1 MSKFR
6 YTAID
11 AGGKLIKGILEA
23 ENQAALVERLQDQG
37 HIPLSAAPADRSG
50 ALRDFLNIE
59 LFRGH
64 GLSKRD
70 IIDFTRELAVM
81 LGAGQDLDHTLRFV
95 VDITAASRAR
105 EVFADIRDRV
115 RGGATL
121 ASALG
126 AHGSS
131 FSRLYIGMVRAGE
144 TGGTLAET
152 LDRLAGLL
160 ERERRL
166 AVTVQSALIYPA
178 LLLVAAIS
186 VILLLLVYVLP
197 EFAPIFEQAGA
208 QLPTA
213 TRALMGL
220 GSFVREDGLWL
231 TVAILVATLVARRA
245 LQNPGP
251 KLRFHRWILSLPL
264 IGELIRQTQAAH
276 LTRTLGTLLKNGVG
290 LLPALS
296 VAKEVLGNLAVAKT
310 IEQAEASAKQGAGL
324 SRPFEAAGVFPA
336 RMIHLL
342 RLGEETGHLAEMAL
356 RAADIYDDQVQIS
369 VQRLTSL
376 IVPFITIVMGLAVA
390 GIIAS
395 LVTAMLSLN
404 DLAL

>member
-1 MSKFR
+1 MPKFR
-6 YTAID
+6 YTAVD
-11 AGGKLIKGILEA
+11 TGGKFIKGVLEA

-37 HIPLSAAPADRSG
+37 HTPLSAAPTDRSG
-50 ALRDFLNIE
+50 AFLDLLNVE
-59 LFRGH
+59 LFRGR

-70 IIDFTRELAVM
+70 LIDFTRELAVM

-95 VDITAASRAR
+95 VDIAATPRAR
-105 EVFADIRDRV
+105 EIFADIRDKV

-144 TGGTLAET
+144 AGGTLAET

-178 LLLVAAIS
+178 LLVVAAIS

-197 EFAPIFEQAGA
+197 QFTPIFEQAGA
-208 QLPTA
+208 QLPVA
-213 TRALMGL
+213 TRALIGL
-220 GSFVREDGLWL
+220 GNVVRDDGFWFA
-231 TVAILVATLVARRA
+231 VAILVAVPVVRRA
-245 LQNPGP
+245 LQAPGP
-251 KLRFHRWILSLPL
+251 RLRFHRWILSAPL
-264 IGELIRQTQAAH
+264 IGDLIRQTQAAH
-276 LTRTLGTLLKNGVG
+276 LTRTLGTLLKNGVS
-290 LLPALS
+290 LLAALS
-296 VAKEVLGNLAVAKT
+296 VSKEVLGNLAVAKT
-310 IEQAEASAKQGAGL
+310 VEQAEASAKQGAGL
-324 SRPFEAAGVFPA
+324 SRPFEAAGVFPT

-356 RAADIYDDQVQIS
+356 RAADIYDDQVQVS

-376 IVPFITIVMGLAVA
+376 IVPFITIVTGLAVA